1 MKELMKHKLNGL
13 PMPKKANPP
22 SHEQWKHL
30 YELMDELSELA
41 PWEYM
46 YEHNIFGV
54 QSPETGHF
62 GFVSVMGNLGEH
74 FAVAVYTGEKGLEG
88 FLKMQRMGHRLA
100 PDIVLQVPQ
109 LEASL
114 EDREI
119 ITPEDRKI
127 IKQLDLKFRGKN
139 AWPQFRSYRPGCFPW
154 YLEKEEAQMLIH
166 GLEQL
171 MDVAPRFKKDP
182 DMLEP
187 SEPDGKLLVRVQENG
202 EWIDRPQQIKFP
214 VDPPLRLSM
223 NMDALNELK
232 SLKKRNATV
241 EVDIQMMESA
251 VRDKSFDRPYF
262 PFMLMIAEKQ
272 SHMILG
278 IDLLSPLPSLEEMWG
293 TVPEKVT
300 GTLANYLLPKEIQ
313 TKDPLIALLLSPLEK
328 EAGIK
333 ANLVKRLPTIEHAK
347 REFRKFTRREW

>member
-1 MKELMKHKLNGL
+1 
-13 PMPKKANPP
+13 MPKKANPP
-22 SHEQWKHL
+22 SLEQWQRL
-30 YELMDELSELA
+30 YELMGELRDLA

-46 YEHNIFGV
+46 YEDNIFGV
-54 QSPETGHF
+54 QFPETGNL
-62 GFVSVMGNLGEH
+62 GFVSVMGSLGEH
-74 FAVAVYTGEKGLEG
+74 FAIAVYMGKKGLEG
-88 FLKMQRMGHRLA
+88 FLTMQRMGHKLA

-109 LEASL
+109 LQAAFEN
-114 EDREI
+114 REM

-171 MDVAPRFKKDP
+171 MNVAPRFKKDP
-182 DMLEP
+182 AMLEP
-187 SEPDGKLLVRVQENG
+187 SEQDGKLLVRVQENG
-202 EWIDRPQQIKFP
+202 KWVDGPQELKFP
-214 VDPPLRLSM
+214 AEPPLQLRM
-223 NMDALNELK
+223 NMDALHELK
-232 SLKKRNATV
+232 SMKKQNATV
-241 EVDIQMMESA
+241 EVDIQMMEEA

-278 IDLLSPLPSLEEMWG
+278 FDLLSPLPSLEEMWE

-300 GTLANYLLPKEIQ
+300 EILANYLLPGEIQ

-328 EAGIK
+328 EVGFK
-333 ANLVKRLPTIEHAK
+333 VNLVKSLPTIEHAK
-347 REFRKFTRREW
+347 REFRKFTGF